1 MLIEIKEKIINN
13 LRNIPGW
20 NTNRRIIVFESDD
33 WGAIR
38 MPSKK
43 VYNKLLS
50 KGVSV
55 DKSPYNINDSLESN
69 DDLMALYDILTKYKD
84 KNGNYPV
91 FTALSILA
99 NPDFEEIAKNDFTEY
114 KYESVLKTLEKY
126 GNTHNSVYQ
135 LYKEGINKSIFYPEF
150 HGREHI
156 NVKRWM
162 KTLQDKNSIFRLS
175 FEMEFYGLGSNAT
188 NHFAAFDIDS
198 VEDLPNQK
206 IIIKE
211 GLSLFNQ
218 IHGYN
223 AHYFVPPNFFYN
235 SQLENFLLENEIYF
249 LPGSRRHMEPVGSGK
264 FKKSLRYTGLENKIG
279 QTYLVRNV
287 QFEPTQTN
295 NIDAWTKSLEDIK
308 TAFFWKKPVII
319 SSHRLNYI
327 GFINEKNRENGLK
340 QLDLLLKNI
349 IKKWPDVEF
358 MTSNQLEQ
366 LIKKSKKQ

>member
-55 DKSPYNINDSLESN
+55 DKSPYNVNDSLECN
-69 DDLMALYDILTKYKD
+69 HDLEALYNVLIKHKD
-84 KNGNYPV
+84 RNGNHPV
-91 FTALSILA
+91 FTALCIVA
-99 NPDFEEIAKNDFTEY
+99 NPNFEAIEKNNFINYEY
-114 KYESVLKTLEKY
+114 EPVLKTLEKY
-126 GNTHNSVYQ
+126 GATHNKVHK
-135 LYKEGINKSIFYPEF
+135 LYKEGIESKIFHPEF

-162 KTLQDKNSIFRLS
+162 NAIKNDSISRLS
-175 FEMEFYGLGSNAT
+175 FEMNFYGMGFNKPNEINK
-188 NHFAAFDIDS
+188 NHFAAFDIDTI
-198 VEDLPNQK
+198 EDLIKQK
-206 IIIKE
+206 VIIKD

-218 IHGYN
+218 IHGYS

-295 NIDAWTKSLEDIK
+295 NIDAWANALKDIK

-327 GFINEKNRENGLK
+327 GFINEENRKSGLN
-340 QLDLLLKNI
+340 QLNLLLKNI

-358 MTSNQLEQ
+358 MTSNQLVE
-366 LIKKSKKQ
+366 LIKK